1 MKRGRRTQQ
10 RWEAKA
16 FISLLWQ
23 NKSRCENERMLMAM
37 YGIDSEGGEDIP
49 QQGKSYF
56 LDLLQQG
63 TLEKIILI
71 KEHSLLRQWGVA
83 WAVHQRWGA
92 EVLQQGEEEQEEESG
107 GGGERRVW
115 TRGGFPQNRIQPAS
129 GFLTEKSHRR
139 NSHSYYLPQAL
150 KHQLPLG
157 MLQGIEERLHD
168 TFSTNPNTEYV
179 VEDLSRW

>member
-1 MKRGRRTQQ
+1 MRGCWWPCMESTPRKGKTFLNRARATSSISCSKVRLTTWDDLIAPCRQ
-10 RWEAKA
+10 RGAA
-16 FISLLWQ
+16 
-23 NKSRCENERMLMAM
+23 
-37 YGIDSEGGEDIP
+37 G
-49 QQGKSYF
+49 
-56 LDLLQQG
+56 
-63 TLEKIILI
+63 
-71 KEHSLLRQWGVA
+71 
-83 WAVHQRWGA
+83 AVHQQWGA

-129 GFLTEKSHRR
+129 GFLTEKFQRR
-139 NSHSYYLPQAL
+139 NSHSYLPQAL